1 MVKADFPVVW
11 LSPEPEDGRRLTRAA
26 VVRAAVAV
34 ADEAG
39 TAGLTM
45 TAVAGRLGE
54 YSPMALYRY
63 VDSKDGLVDLMLDHV
78 VAEIPLPD
86 PAAGDWRA
94 ELRRVALDSWAMAR
108 RHVWY
113 AQLVHTRP
121 PLGPN
126 LLRRTEAL
134 LGTLSATG
142 LDLPEAL
149 SYVQLLDR
157 HVYAAALADAE
168 EQAMLRTYGVD
179 DDSEFAAAVRD
190 LRETVAAR
198 HPLLGR
204 WMAAPT
210 GPTPEE
216 QLTRGLDF
224 LLDGIAGRVAGRVAA
239 GTSRP

>member
-1 MVKADFPVVW
+1 MVKPDLRLVW
-11 LSPEPEDGRRLTRAA
+11 LSPEPDDGRRLTRAA
-26 VVRAAVAV
+26 VVRAAVSV

-39 TAGLTM
+39 AAGLTM
-45 TAVAGRLGE
+45 AAVAGRLGE
-54 YSPMALYRY
+54 YSAMALYRY

-78 VAEIPLPD
+78 VAEVPLPD
-86 PAAGDWRA
+86 LTAGDWRDQ
-94 ELRRVALDSWAMAR
+94 LRRVALDSWAMAR

-134 LGTLSATG
+134 LQTLTATG

-168 EQAMLRTYGVD
+168 ERAMLRTYGVD
-179 DDSEFAAAVRD
+179 DDGAFAAAVQE
-190 LRETVAAR
+190 LRQVVAAR

-204 WMAAPT
+204 WMTAPEGPAA
-210 GPTPEE
+210 EE

-224 LLDGIAGRVAGRVAA
+224 LLDGIAGRIAA
-239 GTSRP
+239 R

>member
-1 MVKADFPVVW
+1 MVKPPFPLVW

-26 VVRAAVAV
+26 VVRAAVSV

-39 TAGLTM
+39 AAGLTM
-45 TAVAGRLGE
+45 AAVAGRLGE
-54 YSPMALYRY
+54 YSAMALYRY
-63 VDSKDGLVDLMLDHV
+63 VASKDGLVDLMLDHV

-86 PAAGDWRA
+86 PADGGWRPQ
-94 ELRRVALDSWAMAR
+94 LRRVALDSWAMAR

-134 LGTLSATG
+134 LATLTSTG
-142 LDLPEAL
+142 LELPEAL
-149 SYVQLLDR
+149 GYAQMLDR
-157 HVYAAALADAE
+157 HVYAAALADAQ
-168 EQAMLRTYGVD
+168 EQAMLRAYGVD
-179 DDSEFAAAVRD
+179 DDGEFTAAVRN

-210 GPTPEE
+210 GPTPEQ
-216 QLTRGLDF
+216 QLTLGLDF
-224 LLDGIAGRVAGRVAA
+224 LLDGIAGRIAA
-239 GTSRP
+239 GAPAASRP

>member
-1 MVKADFPVVW
+1 VVKPYLSLVW
-11 LSPEPEDGRRLTRAA
+11 LSPEPADGRRLTRAA
-26 VVRAAVAV
+26 VVRAAVSV
-34 ADEAG
+34 ADETGA
-39 TAGLTM
+39 AGLTM

-54 YSPMALYRY
+54 YSAMALYRY
-63 VDSKDGLVDLMLDHV
+63 VDSKDGLVDLMLDDV
-78 VAEIPLPD
+78 VAEVPLPD
-86 PAAGDWRA
+86 AGAGDWRA
-94 ELRRVALDSWAMAR
+94 QLRRVALDSWAMAR

-134 LGTLSATG
+134 LRTLSATG

-168 EQAMLRTYGVD
+168 ERAMLRTYGVD
-179 DDSEFAAAVRD
+179 DDGELTTAIQD

-204 WMAAPT
+204 WMAAPV
-210 GPTPEE
+210 GPTPEQ

-224 LLDGIAGRVAGRVAA
+224 LLDGIAGRIAAASSRGR
-239 GTSRP
+239 

>member
-1 MVKADFPVVW
+1 MGP
-11 LSPEPEDGRRLTRAA
+11 
-26 VVRAAVAV
+26 
-34 ADEAG
+34 
-39 TAGLTM
+39 
-45 TAVAGRLGE
+45 
-54 YSPMALYRY
+54 LYRY

-113 AQLVHTRP
+113 ARLVHTRP

-157 HVYAAALADAE
+157 HVHAAALADAE

-179 DDSEFAAAVRD
+179 GDEFTAAVRD

-224 LLDGIAGRVAGRVAA
+224 LLDGIAGRVAA
-239 GTSRP
+239 GTSPP

>member
-1 MVKADFPVVW
+1 
-11 LSPEPEDGRRLTRAA
+11 
-26 VVRAAVAV
+26 
-34 ADEAG
+34 
-39 TAGLTM
+39 
-45 TAVAGRLGE
+45 
-54 YSPMALYRY
+54 MALYRY

-94 ELRRVALDSWAMAR
+94 QLHRVALDSWAMAR

-134 LGTLSATG
+134 LGTLVATG

-179 DDSEFAAAVRD
+179 GDGEFTAAVRD

>member
-1 MVKADFPVVW
+1 VVKPDLRLVW
-11 LSPEPEDGRRLTRAA
+11 LSPEPDDGRRLTRAA
-26 VVRAAVAV
+26 VVRAAVSV

-39 TAGLTM
+39 AAGLTM
-45 TAVAGRLGE
+45 AAVAGRLGE
-54 YSPMALYRY
+54 YSAMALYRY

-78 VAEIPLPD
+78 VAEVPLPD

-94 ELRRVALDSWAMAR
+94 QLREVALDSWAMAR

-134 LGTLSATG
+134 LRTLTATG

-149 SYVQLLDR
+149 SYVQMLDR

-168 EQAMLRTYGVD
+168 ERAMLRTYGVD
-179 DDSEFAAAVRD
+179 DDGAFEAAVQE
-190 LRETVAAR
+190 LRQVVAAR

-204 WMAAPT
+204 WMAAPV
-210 GPTPEE
+210 GPTAEE
-216 QLTRGLDF
+216 QLSRGLDF
-224 LLDGIAGRVAGRVAA
+224 LLDGIAGRIAA
-239 GTSRP
+239 G

>member
-1 MVKADFPVVW
+1 MVKPYLSLVW
-11 LSPEPEDGRRLTRAA
+11 LSPEPADGRRLTRAA
-26 VVRAAVAV
+26 VVRAAVSV
-34 ADEAG
+34 ADETGA
-39 TAGLTM
+39 AGLTM

-54 YSPMALYRY
+54 YSAMALYRY
-63 VDSKDGLVDLMLDHV
+63 VDSKDGLVDLMLDDV
-78 VAEIPLPD
+78 VAEVPLPD
-86 PAAGDWRA
+86 AGAGDWRA
-94 ELRRVALDSWAMAR
+94 QLRRVALDSWAMAR

-134 LGTLSATG
+134 LRTLSATG

-168 EQAMLRTYGVD
+168 ERAMLRTYGVD
-179 DDSEFAAAVRD
+179 DDGELTTAIQD

-204 WMAAPT
+204 WMAAPV
-210 GPTPEE
+210 GPTPEQ

-224 LLDGIAGRVAGRVAA
+224 LLDGIAGRIPAASSRGR
-239 GTSRP
+239 

>member
-1 MVKADFPVVW
+1 MVKPDLRLVW
-11 LSPEPEDGRRLTRAA
+11 LSPEPDDGRRLTRAA
-26 VVRAAVAV
+26 VVRAAVSV

-39 TAGLTM
+39 AAGLTM
-45 TAVAGRLGE
+45 AAVAGRLGE
-54 YSPMALYRY
+54 YSAMALYRY

-94 ELRRVALDSWAMAR
+94 QLREVALDSWAMAR

-134 LGTLSATG
+134 LRTLTATG
-142 LDLPEAL
+142 LELPEAL
-149 SYVQLLDR
+149 SYVQMLDR

-168 EQAMLRTYGVD
+168 ERAMLRTYGVD
-179 DDSEFAAAVRD
+179 DDGAFEAAVQE
-190 LRETVAAR
+190 LRQVVAAR

-204 WMAAPT
+204 WMAAPV
-210 GPTPEE
+210 GPTAEE
-216 QLTRGLDF
+216 QLARGLDF
-224 LLDGIAGRVAGRVAA
+224 LLDWIAGRIAA
-239 GTSRP
+239 G

>member
-1 MVKADFPVVW
+1 MVKSDLPLVW
-11 LSPEPEDGRRLTRAA
+11 LAPEPESGRRLTRAA
-26 VVRAAVAV
+26 VVRAGISV

-39 TAGLTM
+39 AAGLTM
-45 TAVAGRLGE
+45 SAVAGRLGE
-54 YSPMALYRY
+54 YSAMALYRY
-63 VDSKDGLVDLMLDHV
+63 VHSKDGLVDLMLDHV
-78 VAEIPLPD
+78 VAEVPLPD
-86 PAAGDWRA
+86 PDADAGDWRA
-94 ELRRVALDSWAMAR
+94 QLRGVALESWAMAR

-134 LGTLSATG
+134 LRTLTATG

-149 SYVQLLDR
+149 SYVQMLDR

-168 EQAMLRTYGVD
+168 ERAMLRTYGVD
-179 DDSEFAAAVRD
+179 DDGAFSAAVRD
-190 LRETVAAR
+190 LREAVATR

-210 GPTPEE
+210 GPTPAE
-216 QLTRGLDF
+216 QLTRELDF
-224 LLDGIAGRVAGRVAA
+224 LLNGIAGRIAA
-239 GTSRP
+239 GA

>member
-1 MVKADFPVVW
+1 
-11 LSPEPEDGRRLTRAA
+11 
-26 VVRAAVAV
+26 
-34 ADEAG
+34 
-39 TAGLTM
+39 
-45 TAVAGRLGE
+45 
-54 YSPMALYRY
+54 
-63 VDSKDGLVDLMLDHV
+63 MLDHV

-86 PAAGDWRA
+86 PDAGDWRA
-94 ELRRVALDSWAMAR
+94 QLRRVALDSWAMAR

-134 LGTLSATG
+134 LGTLVATG

-224 LLDGIAGRVAGRVAA
+224 LLDGIAGRIAA